1 MNSSALQKGQKKL
14 EKPSHLA
21 SELMSKNMYN
31 FNNIANLMSNKKYKL
46 TKDKEESF
54 RVANQQR

>member
-1 MNSSALQKGQKKL
+1 
-14 EKPSHLA
+14 
-21 SELMSKNMYN
+21 MSKNLYN

-54 RVANQQR
+54 RNASQQREQMNSAKLHLSK

>member
-1 MNSSALQKGQKKL
+1 MSNSALVKGSKKL

-21 SELMSKNMYN
+21 SELMSKNLYN

-46 TKDKEESF
+46 TKDKE
-54 RVANQQR
+54 